1 MILWKEE
8 EIYDLLKGIVNK
20 SSSSQIE
27 VGFRSENRALTRF
40 AGNTIHQSTE
50 TDNLSLV
57 VRIALGQKIG
67 CASANQMDPDTIRWL
82 INRATENAK
91 ISKPNPYFSGFLGK
105 TECIPLKDPCL
116 CESTIYATPADLAE
130 KAHEIIHKVQGEN
143 FEAAGSISTCA
154 ENAAVLTSAG
164 QFVHHTGTTASA
176 LTVVNRAGQA
186 GFGTGYSEFH
196 HRSFGQINSKA
207 LAEEALNISKMNH
220 SPQTLSPG
228 TYQVVLTPVAVAT
241 LIFYLSWMSF
251 HATVVETDQ
260 SFISGRFGEEVLDR
274 KLSICED
281 AHHRETIGRL
291 FDWEGYPKQ
300 RTDIIVNGRANAV
313 VYDTISAKKV
323 GGKSTGNALGHDRD
337 KYYSSPMTENL
348 IVQNNSTNIED
359 MIKKTDYGIYINRF
373 WYVREINFKEASV
386 TGMTRDGTFLIKNG
400 KIDHALHNLR
410 FTVSLV
416 DVFSS
421 IESIGDK
428 LHLSEAPIGTV
439 LTPAMKLSRFFVSG
453 SSVY

>member
-1 MILWKEE
+1 MTLWKEE
-8 EIYDLLKGIVNK
+8 EIYDLLKGIIDK
-20 SSSSQIE
+20 SNSPQIE
-27 VGFRSENRALTRF
+27 VGFRSERKALTRF
-40 AGNTIHQSTE
+40 AGNAIHQSTE
-50 TDNLSLV
+50 TDNLSLT

-67 CASANQMDPDTIRWL
+67 CASANQMDSDTIRWL

-105 TECIPLKDPCL
+105 TECTPRENVNL
-116 CESTIYATPADLAE
+116 CESTANASPAQLAE
-130 KAHEIIHKVQGEN
+130 KAHQIIQKAKQED
-143 FEAAGSISTCA
+143 FEAAGSISTCT
-154 ENAAVLTSAG
+154 ENASVLTSNA
-164 QFVHHTGTTASA
+164 QFVHQTGTSASA
-176 LTVVNRAGQA
+176 LTVINRAGQA
-186 GFGTGYSEFH
+186 GFGTGYSEFN
-196 HRSFGQINSKA
+196 HRSFGHIDSNA
-207 LAEEALNISKMNH
+207 LAEEALRISKMNRD
-220 SPQTLSPG
+220 PQTLSPG
-228 TYQVVLTPVAVAT
+228 TYQAVLTPVAVST

-260 SFISGRFGEEVLDR
+260 SFIANRFGEEVLDR
-274 KLSICED
+274 KLSVCED
-281 AHHRETIGRL
+281 AHHSGTLGRK

-313 VYDTISAKKV
+313 VHDTISANKV

-348 IVQNNSTNIED
+348 IVQNKSATIED
-359 MIKKTDYGIYINRF
+359 MIKDTDYGIYINRF
-373 WYVREINFKEASV
+373 WYVREINFKDASV
-386 TGMTRDGTFLIKNG
+386 TGMTRDGTFLIRNG

-410 FTVSLV
+410 FSVSLV
-416 DVFSS
+416 DIFSS

-439 LTPAMKLSRFFVSG
+439 LTPAMKLRSFFVSG

>member
-1 MILWKEE
+1 
-8 EIYDLLKGIVNK
+8 
-20 SSSSQIE
+20 
-27 VGFRSENRALTRF
+27 
-40 AGNTIHQSTE
+40 
-50 TDNLSLV
+50 
-57 VRIALGQKIG
+57 
-67 CASANQMDPDTIRWL
+67 
-82 INRATENAK
+82 
-91 ISKPNPYFSGFLGK
+91 
-105 TECIPLKDPCL
+105 
-116 CESTIYATPADLAE
+116 
-130 KAHEIIHKVQGEN
+130 
-143 FEAAGSISTCA
+143 
-154 ENAAVLTSAG
+154 
-164 QFVHHTGTTASA
+164 
-176 LTVVNRAGQA
+176 
-186 GFGTGYSEFH
+186 
-196 HRSFGQINSKA
+196 
-207 LAEEALNISKMNH
+207 
-220 SPQTLSPG
+220 
-228 TYQVVLTPVAVAT
+228 
-241 LIFYLSWMSF
+241 MSF